1 MIGKCKNLSNLI
13 KFINT
18 SDIFDDYRDDKNN
31 MLKKLS
37 KYYYMYIRNK
47 LNELDKEC
55 DKCADDNKSYTL
67 LGDKRQKIMELAE
80 ESTLTF
86 TVDGKMT
93 QWRLLVWNEDFTDID
108 IIKSIYVL
116 MDFIKCYHNKE
127 GVILFL

>member
-1 MIGKCKNLSNLI
+1 MIGKYKNLSNLI

-18 SDIFDDYRDDKNN
+18 SDIFDDYRDDKND

-67 LGDKRQKIMELAE
+67 LGDKRKRIMELSE
-80 ESTLTF
+80 QSVLSI
-86 TVDGKMT
+86 TVNGKII
-93 QWRLLVWNEDFTDID
+93 QWNLQDYYL
-108 IIKSIYVL
+108 
-116 MDFIKCYHNKE
+116 
-127 GVILFL
+127 